1 MFDLIEKTDSA
12 TLMINLKMI
21 GQVLDEF
28 QVPDLLQTGV
38 TIATKTSVKVDE
50 SLEELIKP
58 FDNLPNEIF
67 SFTKVIY

>member
-1 MFDLIEKTDSA
+1 
-12 TLMINLKMI
+12 MINLKMI

-38 TIATKTSVKVDE
+38 TIATKTSVKVE
-50 SLEELIKP
+50 KSLEELIKP